1 MTEQHTPEQ
10 SEQTRA
16 ASSLAAA
23 PAAVLDAINDVV
35 VVCDGD
41 GRMLQFSE
49 SLCQLTGV
57 SRQQLQ
63 GQELALHDVR
73 LAEPETWRSV
83 VAELD
88 NHGILRRVG
97 GLRQPDGK
105 TLRVEWQVRRV
116 SANSRSFDIWTARTT
131 APDAPEEVRH
141 LEQERGQ
148 LARVADERARELQ
161 RINVEL
167 EQALRAKDDFFAGI
181 SHEFRTPL
189 NAILGLSEALLEELH
204 GPLNPGQSEYI
215 SGIVESGRHLLS
227 LINDILDISRYRAGG
242 MELDTAPVSLREIYE
257 ASIRMVRPAIK
268 AKKLS
273 FTIKDDERVTTL
285 VADERRLRQML
296 VNLLANAC
304 KFTPEG
310 GSLGLEISGVQS
322 HQEVHLTV
330 WDTGVGIPGDQIDRL
345 FKPFVQLESGLSNAQ
360 PGTGLGLSLVLAMAE
375 LHGGSV
381 QVDSELGRGSRFTIT
396 LPWSGKN
403 LGSQATK
410 PELTPNWD
418 AQSFTGQTLTEDNP
432 MINAAEIVALARQAA
447 SGNLAK
453 RKPSVLV
460 VDDNEANLRML
471 GDYLPL
477 HGFQVFTARNGEE
490 GYNKALLRRPGVILL
505 DIKMPGMNG
514 LDVIAHLRRRSETAA
529 IPVVVVTA
537 LALPSDRRRCIAA
550 GATHFFSKP
559 VRLGKLLATIKKLSP
574 PILD

>member
-1 MTEQHTPEQ
+1 MTEQDKAEHPEQ
-10 SEQTRA
+10 TA
-16 ASSLAAA
+16 PSSLAAA
-23 PAAVLDAINDVV
+23 PAAVLDAINDIV
-35 VVCDGD
+35 VVCDSN
-41 GRMLQFSE
+41 GRIQQFSE
-49 SLCQLTGV
+49 NLCRLTGV
-57 SRQQLQ
+57 SREQLR
-63 GQELALHDVR
+63 GQELALHDVQ
-73 LAEPETWRSV
+73 LAEPQAWR
-83 VAELD
+83 AIGEELD
-88 NHGILRRVG
+88 SRGQVRRVG
-97 GLRQPDGK
+97 GLRQPDGS
-105 TLRVEWQVRRV
+105 TIRIEWLVRRV
-116 SANSRSFDIWTARTT
+116 LEGQRVYDVWSARAASPG
-131 APDAPEEVRH
+131 APAELRH

-161 RINVEL
+161 RINGEL

-204 GPLNPGQSEYI
+204 GPLNPGQTEYI

-242 MELDTAPVSLREIYE
+242 MELDTAPVALREVYE

-273 FTIKDDERVTTL
+273 FSIKDDESVTTL
-285 VADERRLRQML
+285 VVDERRLRQML

-310 GSLGLEISGVQS
+310 GSLGLEVLGDQKR
-322 HQEVHLTV
+322 QEVTLTV
-330 WDTGVGIPGDQIDRL
+330 WDTGVGIPSDQIDRL

-381 QVDSELGRGSRFTIT
+381 RVDSELGRGSRFTIT
-396 LPWSGKN
+396 LPWSGSN
-403 LGSQATK
+403 LGKQPSK

-447 SGNLAK
+447 SGNLTK

-490 GYNKALLRRPGVILL
+490 GYNKALMRRPGVILL
-505 DIKMPGMNG
+505 DIKMPGLSG